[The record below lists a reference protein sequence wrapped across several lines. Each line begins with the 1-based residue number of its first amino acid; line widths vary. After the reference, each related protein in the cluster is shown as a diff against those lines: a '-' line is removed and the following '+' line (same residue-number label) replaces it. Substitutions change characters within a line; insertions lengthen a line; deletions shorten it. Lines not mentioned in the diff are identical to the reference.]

1 MDATRPLCEPQA
13 LAPHILGCP
22 VWPASGSPL
31 PLLTTH
37 KQAAI
42 VLTSNL
48 SIGMKS
54 SAFTASKEDLYGMQE
69 MVAADL
75 VVVRLGLLLRAQASA
90 SPHANAYCPA

>member
-1 MDATRPLCEPQA
+1 
-13 LAPHILGCP
+13 
-22 VWPASGSPL
+22 
-31 PLLTTH
+31 
-37 KQAAI
+37 
-42 VLTSNL
+42 
-48 SIGMKS
+48 MKS